1 MSLLPGIADRDLIE
15 GAIAIA
21 RAASDA
27 IVQVYDGE
35 FAVER
40 KADASPVTA
49 ADMAAHHI
57 ILDGLAKLTPDVPVL
72 SEESADEIDF
82 ERRSPWQRLWL
93 VDPLDGTREFV
104 KRNGEFSVNL
114 ALIENGVSVF
124 GLVLAPVGGA
134 LWYGGR
140 DLGAFRRDGERET
153 ALRVQV
159 PAAQPLRVAASRSH
173 HNSRIEGFM
182 VSARREALGGI
193 AMLSLGS
200 SLKFCRIAEGQL
212 DLYPRFGPTSEWDT
226 AAGQAVLEAA
236 GGAVFDPQGRP
247 FRYNQ
252 RRSILNGDFIALGDA
267 GLPWREWLDG

>member
-27 IVQVYDGE
+27 ILEVYDGE
-35 FAVER
+35 FAVQR

-57 ILDGLAKLTPDVPVL
+57 ILDGLARLTPDVPVL

-82 ERRSPWQRLWL
+82 ERRRPWQRLWL

-134 LWYGGR
+134 LWYGSR
-140 DLGAFRRDGERET
+140 DGGAFRRDGERET
-153 ALRVQV
+153 ALHVQV

-173 HNSRIEGFM
+173 HNPRIEGFM
-182 VSARREALGGI
+182 VNAHREALGGI

-200 SLKFCRIAEGQL
+200 SLKFCRIAERAL

-252 RRSILNGDFIALGDA
+252 RSSILNGDFIALGDPA
-267 GLPWREWLDG
+267 LPWREWLDG